1 MTTTPRLEP
10 TTPRQEADPAS
21 QTEPGQEPR
30 SPSEK
35 YLAALWSEI
44 IGLDHVLLPNK
55 FLEVGGN
62 SLTLNI
68 ILNRVEI
75 ETGVSLDAQLFY
87 DNDRSS
93 LVEIAKELDVLRA
106 QGPGHAR

>member
-1 MTTTPRLEP
+1 MTTTPHPEP
-10 TTPRQEADPAS
+10 SAPGQPSDPIAPSEA
-21 QTEPGQEPR
+21 QEPG

-44 IGLDHVLLPNK
+44 IGLDRVLLPNK

-68 ILNRVEI
+68 ILNRVAA

-87 DNDRSS
+87 DDDRSS
-93 LVEIAKELDVLRA
+93 LTEIAKELDALRG
-106 QGPGHAR
+106 QEPGRAR